1 MSNSSFWILIVSLT
15 VTAWFISRI
24 SARDWARRLRARAD
38 RSTSCWPTSS
48 PLTCSERTA
57 PSPGARSCR
66 MAASNRAAGTRSTIV
81 EVSCLPD
88 EMLLELMNPP

>member
-15 VTAWFISRI
+15 VTAWFMSRI

-48 PLTCSERTA
+48 PLCCCDRTV
-57 PSPGARSCR
+57 PMPGPPRSV
-66 MAASNRAAGTRSTIV
+66 MAWSNLLAGTRRTIV
-81 EVSCLPD
+81 DDSCLPD